1 MGERDLSHRLDRVYG
16 ATDLND
22 LEQAY
27 DQWALTYDEDVSRL
41 GYLLRTVSTG
51 YIGRHITP
59 ESTVLD
65 AGAGTGLIGS
75 YLQAMGFRNLTAIDL
90 SAGMLDRAHARDCYR
105 DLFRMALGEP
115 LDFPTDSCDH
125 GYAVGV
131 FTEGHAPPESFDE
144 LIRVIRPGGSFVFS
158 IRDDVY
164 RQGGYRDHIELLTR
178 NKAWNYVDGSRL
190 FQPFPGAKPDLRSR
204 VFVYRVI

>member
-1 MGERDLSHRLDRVYG
+1 MGARDLSHRLDRVYG

-27 DQWALTYDEDVSRL
+27 DQWADTYDEDVSRL

-51 YIGRHITP
+51 YIGRHIP
-59 ESTVLD
+59 SDSTVLD

-75 YLQAMGFRNLTAIDL
+75 YLKAMEFRNLTAIDL
-90 SAGMLDRAHARDCYR
+90 SAGMLERARARNCYQE
-105 DLFRMALGEP
+105 LFRMALGKP
-115 LDFPTDSCDH
+115 LDLPTNSFDH

-144 LIRVIRPGGSFVFS
+144 LIRVIRPGGFFVFS

-164 RQGGYRDHIELLTR
+164 RQDGYRDRIESLTR
-178 NKAWNYVDGSRL
+178 KNAWQYVDGSRL

-204 VFVYRVI
+204 VFVYRII